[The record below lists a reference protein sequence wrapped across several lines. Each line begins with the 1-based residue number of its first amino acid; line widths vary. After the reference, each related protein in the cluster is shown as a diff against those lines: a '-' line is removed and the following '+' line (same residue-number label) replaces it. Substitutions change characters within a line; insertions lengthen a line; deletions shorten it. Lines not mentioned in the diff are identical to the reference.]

1 MAVGYYKLKSAEKF
15 RFTLHAANHEIILS
29 SQSYESLAAAEAG
42 IASVQKN
49 GPLAGSFE
57 KKTSS
62 ANQPYFVLKAGNGQ
76 IIGTSEMYSSEAG
89 RDNGI
94 ASVRANSPTTDMKPA

>member
-1 MAVGYYKLKSAEKF
+1 MGYYKLKSGDTF
-15 RFTLHAANHEIILS
+15 RFNLHAANHEIILS
-29 SQSYESLAAAEAG
+29 SQGYATKDGAKDG

-49 GPLAGSFE
+49 GPVAASFE
-57 KKTSS
+57 KKTST

-76 IIGTSEMYSSEAG
+76 IIGTSEMYSSEAA

-94 ASVRANSPTTDMKPA
+94 ASVQANSPSSEVKE